1 MDLGGSKET
10 LKDLVGRNRGR
21 NDVHEVFMY
30 EIIKNLI
37 FPSF

>member
-10 LKDLVGRNRGR
+10 PKELVGRNRGR

-30 EIIKNLI
+30 EIIKNLT
-37 FPSF
+37 FSSF